1 MTGDTTGG
9 PVRRVFLVDDD
20 PDVREAIAF
29 LLRTAGFTVDAYASA
44 SAFLARPDRTAAGCL
59 VADVRMPG
67 LSGLQLLER
76 LAAEGDRLP
85 VVVITGHGDVGA
97 CRRAFR
103 AGAVDF
109 LTKPVDEQALIE
121 AVEAGLARLGA
132 GAGQP
137 GGGEGGAAQEGLRRL
152 TPREREVLD
161 RVALG
166 RSTKEIARALGL
178 SPRTVETHRA
188 NLGAKLG
195 TTSVAEM
202 VRLALAHP
210 GRAPP

>member
-1 MTGDTTGG
+1 MTE
-9 PVRRVFLVDDD
+9 PVRCVFLADDD
-20 PDVREAIAF
+20 EDVRDALAL
-29 LLRTAGFTVDAYASA
+29 LLRTAGFTVETYPSA
-44 SAFLARPDRTAAGCL
+44 LAFLVRPNRTAAGCL
-59 VADVRMPG
+59 VVDVRMPG

-103 AGAVDF
+103 NGAVDF
-109 LTKPVDEQALIE
+109 LTKPIDEQALIE
-121 AVEAGLARLGA
+121 AVEAGLARLGI
-132 GAGQP
+132 GQP
-137 GGGEGGAAQEGLRRL
+137 SGGEGKAAQEKLRHL

-161 RVALG
+161 MVSLG
-166 RSTKEIARALGL
+166 WTTKEIARALGL

-188 NLGAKLG
+188 NLSAKLG

-202 VRLALAHP
+202 VRLALTDP
-210 GRAPP
+210 RPPAP

>member
-1 MTGDTTGG
+1 ME
-9 PVRRVFLVDDD
+9 PLRRVFLADDD
-20 PDVREAIAF
+20 EDVRDALGL
-29 LLRTAGFTVDAYASA
+29 LLRTAGFTVETYPSA
-44 SAFLARPDRTAAGCL
+44 LAFLVRPDQAAAGCL

-76 LAAEGDRLP
+76 LVAEGDRLP
-85 VVVITGHGDVGA
+85 VVVITGHGDVAA

-103 AGAVDF
+103 NGAVDF

-121 AVEAGLARLGA
+121 AIEAGLARLGI
-132 GAGQP
+132 GQP
-137 GGGEGGAAQEGLRRL
+137 GSGEGQAAQERLQQL

-161 RVALG
+161 MVALG
-166 RSTKEIARALGL
+166 WPTKEIARALGL

-188 NLGAKLG
+188 NMGAKLG

-210 GRAPP
+210 GTAAP

>member
-1 MTGDTTGG
+1 MTQA
-9 PVRRVFLVDDD
+9 VRRVFLADDD
-20 PDVREAIAF
+20 EDVRDALAL
-29 LLRTAGFTVDAYASA
+29 LLRTAGFAVETYPSA
-44 SAFLARPDRTAAGCL
+44 LAFLARPDRTAVGCL

-103 AGAVDF
+103 NGAVDF

-132 GAGQP
+132 GRP
-137 GGGEGGAAQEGLRRL
+137 GGGEGEAAREKLRHL

-161 RVALG
+161 MVCLG
-166 RSTKEIARALGL
+166 RTTKEIARALGL

-202 VRLALAHP
+202 VRLALACRGP
-210 GRAPP
+210 AAP